1 MASTKPKR
9 TNNMNATETRARPGS
24 AAAIHPGA
32 VPRAGW
38 RERSFF
44 APSRDL
50 LDDTTRAILSFGTMI
65 RALVFDFDGL
75 ILDTEEPVYR
85 SWLEVYEAHGEE
97 LPFERWVQI
106 VGSTTIGFHPQHH
119 LEERLGRSLPK
130 EVLDRRIGRRT
141 ELVLANN
148 LLPGVVEHLDAAK
161 ASGFKVGVASSS
173 TSEWV
178 SGHLARLGILDR
190 FDCVR
195 CRGGVT
201 NVKPEPDLYLAVL
214 ECLGVGASDAIAIED
229 SPNGVLAAKRAGMRC
244 VATPTAITA
253 RLDLS
258 QADLVLGSLAEL
270 TLAELVR
277 RVVPA

>member
-1 MASTKPKR
+1 
-9 TNNMNATETRARPGS
+9 
-24 AAAIHPGA
+24 
-32 VPRAGW
+32 
-38 RERSFF
+38 
-44 APSRDL
+44 
-50 LDDTTRAILSFGTMI
+50 MI

-141 ELVLANN
+141 ELVLANKV
-148 LLPGVVEHLDAAK
+148 LPGVLEHLVAAK
-161 ASGFKVGVASSS
+161 ASGLKLGVASSS
-173 TSEWV
+173 TRAWV
-178 SGHLARLGILDR
+178 RGHLARLGILDR

-195 CRGGVT
+195 CRDDVT
-201 NVKPEPDLYLAVL
+201 NAKPEPDLYLAVL
-214 ECLGVGASDAIAIED
+214 ECLGVIASEAIAIED

-244 VATPTAITA
+244 IAIPNSITA
-253 RLDLS
+253 RLDLG
-258 QADLVLGSLAEL
+258 QADVVLGSLAEV
-270 TLAELVR
+270 TLGELLR
-277 RVVPA
+277 RALPA